1 MLLVAGLSLAACS
14 TVQTDPPGTDRNFS
28 TTGAT
33 KPGPAP
39 RQTIV
44 VRGEI
49 VPDEPAVLP
58 RRRAPVPAV
67 AEDPAPA
74 VDPGAAPVTDPVVE
88 NPPVADTPPVPIT
101 PPAAT
106 EPAAPAVDSAKPTG
120 SLIGDLL
127 AWVRDPNGPLQT
139 PVGGMPLW
147 LVGLL
152 GFLALLALF
161 VAFRGGSDSK
171 REEPAF
177 A

>member
-1 MLLVAGLSLAACS
+1 MVLVAGLSLAACS
-14 TVQTDPPGTDRNFS
+14 TVPADPPGTERNFS

-33 KPGPAP
+33 QPGPAP
-39 RQTIV
+39 RRTIV

-49 VPDEPAVLP
+49 VPDEPAPPP
-58 RRRAPVPAV
+58 RRRAPVPA
-67 AEDPAPA
+67 AADETAPA
-74 VDPGAAPVTDPVVE
+74 VDPGAAAVAEPAVE
-88 NPPVADTPPVPIT
+88 NPPVAETPPVPIT
-101 PPAAT
+101 PPVAE